1 MKLANN
7 STIYLDNGANLL
19 KAYSSILLSEDG
31 TTETLETAKIEGTI
45 GTANENTVT
54 TNVDNR
60 IYILQGNN
68 LNIATNEDVTQY
80 GTINGMTY
88 LGMYTSSTNPTGTI
102 TLTGTDNVYVLGQ
115 HKANHNTEVDGFYTN
130 LNSSAYK
137 YVGVTPQ
144 NTGYYIWLIGT
155 VPQEQQLEKDIT
167 ARKYTTIGTVELPLT
182 TVNSPNTVYNVSK

>member
-1 MKLANN
+1 
-7 STIYLDNGANLL
+7 
-19 KAYSSILLSEDG
+19 
-31 TTETLETAKIEGTI
+31 
-45 GTANENTVT
+45 
-54 TNVDNR
+54 
-60 IYILQGNN
+60 
-68 LNIATNEDVTQY
+68 
-80 GTINGMTY
+80 MTY

-155 VPQEQQLEKDIT
+155 VPQEQQLEKIL
-167 ARKYTTIGTVELPLT
+167 RQENILQ
-182 TVNSPNTVYNVSK
+182 